1 MCESAQEKGSVVGWK
16 LLCDAS
22 FGSWGLFACLSG
34 SLSAWSCIRG
44 EQFSVLRPHGTNAVK
59 TSLLKKETTAQCL
72 KDGYF
77 THSKLNQMLNL
88 QKHVLI

>member
-1 MCESAQEKGSVVGWK
+1 MCESAQEKGSMVGWK

-44 EQFSVLRPHGTNAVK
+44 EQTVFCFK
-59 TSLLKKETTAQCL
+59 TTWDKHSENVFIEKGNNSTMPKKWLFYTQ
-72 KDGYF
+72 
-77 THSKLNQMLNL
+77 
-88 QKHVLI
+88 